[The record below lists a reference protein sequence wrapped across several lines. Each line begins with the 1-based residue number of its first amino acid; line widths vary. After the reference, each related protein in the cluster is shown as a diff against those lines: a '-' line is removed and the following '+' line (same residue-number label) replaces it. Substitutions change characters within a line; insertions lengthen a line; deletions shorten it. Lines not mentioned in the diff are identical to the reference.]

1 MYELN
6 VSMKATTLVCHVMMV
21 HVLFQT
27 CVKVLGDILFYFFFN
42 HTLDEWVGL
51 NKGYVDMNTL
61 KYIT

>member
-42 HTLDEWVGL
+42 HTLDE
-51 NKGYVDMNTL
+51 
-61 KYIT
+61 